1 MPTLLRRR
9 KANQGGAEVTQKGKP
24 AVSYAQPGEVRMNG
38 LAAVPTAMR
47 APLWATADA
56 HNAMAPASTPDSIPT
71 NQSARRAMEPASA
84 PLAEAPEFILHHRK
98 KRRLSRSFSS
108 RVRNPP
114 ETRVRAETWST
125 GRRREFASYK
135 TLLAKNLDFGE
146 AQIIRVG
153 ELHADIPAA
162 HSSRN
167 RRRRIRSTRLMAGK
181 RTRSVMQRGGCVSG

>member
-56 HNAMAPASTPDSIPT
+56 HNAMAPA
-71 NQSARRAMEPASA
+71 
-84 PLAEAPEFILHHRK
+84 FILHHRK